1 MDYNTLNEMTK
12 KFLLNE
18 GETSVREYIQS
29 LSEILNS
36 LRLTTQRD
44 INRVK
49 IANTHI
55 KEIKKRYK
63 RLEEK
68 ITLLEEKVSVLEEVS
83 TMAGGSAGGSV
94 EGYAAPISKQ
104 KKKKKD

>member
-83 TMAGGSAGGSV
+83 TMAGGSV
-94 EGYAAPISKQ
+94 EGYAAPVSKQ